1 MVPQNTSPP
10 KDHDKSMETLVTT
23 IIAIAFIV
31 VIVGGDLC
39 EQDREQKK
47 VLLALSISRY
57 IRGVNW
63 LRRFS

>member
-1 MVPQNTSPP
+1 MVPQNASPS

-31 VIVGGDLC
+31 VIVGRDLC
-39 EQDREQKK
+39 EQDREEKK
-47 VLLALSISRY
+47 VPLALSISRY